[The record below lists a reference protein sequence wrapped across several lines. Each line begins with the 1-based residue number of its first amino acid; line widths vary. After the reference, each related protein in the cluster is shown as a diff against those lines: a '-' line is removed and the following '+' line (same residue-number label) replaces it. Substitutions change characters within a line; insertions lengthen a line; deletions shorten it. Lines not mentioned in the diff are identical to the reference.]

1 MTARGKRKEN
11 NEIKP
16 LPPGLD
22 WDGPTCLFSTEPPAF
37 SALKTSLQLWEHDSS
52 PQKERK
58 KKKKRWEWRKK
69 KQQLSIGGSFHLL
82 LQALSPFARCKDGE
96 TKGRVLGEAR
106 RGRTAAFPLSWGQ
119 VDDRQTDRQSHRQL
133 QAQRF
138 PKTGMETYNSVSAP
152 KEKEK
157 KAKDFSNSRSGKYKF
172 LSFILTEKQSFFS
185 LRKKKRGGAN
195 TGFLSFSNAGLG
207 SKSLPSQ

>member
-1 MTARGKRKEN
+1 MIHLLRK
-11 NEIKP
+11 K
-16 LPPGLD
+16 G
-22 WDGPTCLFSTEPPAF
+22 
-37 SALKTSLQLWEHDSS
+37 
-52 PQKERK
+52 

-96 TKGRVLGEAR
+96 AKGRLLGQAR

-157 KAKDFSNSRSGKYKF
+157 KAKDFSNLHSGKYKF
-172 LSFILTEKQSFFS
+172 LSFILRSRAFF
-185 LRKKKRGGAN
+185 L
-195 TGFLSFSNAGLG
+195 
-207 SKSLPSQ
+207 